1 MLGELIMAH
10 TGQMGCSWLYL
21 PQQRAVIQQQEMQPG
36 PESPGGAGLQ
46 GGSTALL
53 QTSKLPA
60 GTSPMSSDR
69 SQPGQVRRE
78 HPAQLKGSEDH
89 GDQTKSTLTLWLNMS
104 VSCRSCVY
112 WHRCCRIISTLS
124 TSSLSSSWT

>member
-53 QTSKLPA
+53 QTNKLPA

-78 HPAQLKGSEDH
+78 HPAQLKSSEDH
-89 GDQTKSTLTLWLNMS
+89 GDQTKKHTHTLVEHVCLMPQL
-104 VSCRSCVY
+104 CVLAQMLPN
-112 WHRCCRIISTLS
+112 HLHPFNF
-124 TSSLSSSWT
+124 